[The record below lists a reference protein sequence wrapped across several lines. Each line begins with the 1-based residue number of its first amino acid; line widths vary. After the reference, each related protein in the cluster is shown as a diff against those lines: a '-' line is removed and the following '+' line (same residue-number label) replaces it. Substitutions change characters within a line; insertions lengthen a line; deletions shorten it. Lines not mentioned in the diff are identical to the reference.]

1 MRLWFHIQTRET
13 GLLLGAVCSALLLK
27 RSQIHVIIF
36 SMIIVAIELI
46 TENAI
51 RE

>member
-13 GLLLGAVCSALLLK
+13 GLYLAAVYSALLFK
-27 RSQIHVIIF
+27 HSQIHVIIF
-36 SMIIVAIELI
+36 SLMIVVIVLI
-46 TENAI
+46 TENVI